1 MNSASISSTLAQ
13 VAPLVIIFGLF
24 YMLMIRP
31 QQLRQRELKAQLA
44 AVKRG
49 DRVVTAGGILGT
61 VAKVR
66 DGANEVEVDI
76 APNVRVTV
84 LRDTLTSI
92 VLPTAANDG
101 KPA

>member
-1 MNSASISSTLAQ
+1 MNTAQLSSTFVQ
-13 VAPLVIIFGLF
+13 IAPLVVIFGLF
-24 YMLMIRP
+24 YWLMIRP
-31 QQLRQRELKAQLA
+31 QQQKQKELRAQIA

-49 DRVVTAGGILGT
+49 DRVVTAGGILGI

-66 DGANEVEVDI
+66 DGVNEVELDI

-92 VLPTAANDG
+92 VAPVAANDS
-101 KPA
+101 KAA